1 MPQKNSLPM
10 EIPKKRVAWIDV
22 SRVLAALLI
31 MYVHLSS
38 PLLKTTG
45 IHLFYNGRVPF
56 FLVLAGYFLARNITW
71 NKAVDRAL
79 WLFIPYMIWNV
90 LYLFLLSLP
99 AGSSFQLADLA
110 GIRDVFLPGMDL
122 FSFGSESPDVP
133 PIGPSWFLR
142 DIIILTLLTPLLAR
156 IKILLPPA
164 LLLFFS
170 FCNMAPDPLVTLSV
184 GSCAFYLLGV
194 VLSSRRIDD
203 IHLVLNKKFGVVF
216 EVRNS
221 MNTNPGTIVQ
231 EETPSMEAVVIRG
244 ISIDRNQ
251 ARVTITGI
259 PDQIGYTAQILGALA
274 EAEINLDMILANTA
288 HDGYVRQSFTMPSN
302 ELGRAQAALK
312 PVMAALGS
320 TVKVE
325 TEAGLAK
332 LSLVGIGMRSHS
344 GVGATAFKALA
355 DANIKTGM
363 ISTSEIKI
371 AVMVDESDIEEAARV
386 VHRAFNLGV

>member
-1 MPQKNSLPM
+1 MLRKNSLPM

-71 NKAVDRAL
+71 NKALDRAL

-90 LYLFLLSLP
+90 LYLFLLSRP
-99 AGSSFQLADLA
+99 AGNSFQLADLA

-122 FSFGSESPDVP
+122 FSFGSVPHDVP

-170 FCNMAPDPLVTLSV
+170 FCNMAPDPLVTLSL

-216 EVRNS
+216 CVS
-221 MNTNPGTIVQ
+221 ILVSSAMVLLHSAGILSLWT
-231 EETPSMEAVVIRG
+231 ETVAGMLLGVIA
-244 ISIDRNQ
+244 D
-251 ARVTITGI
+251 
-259 PDQIGYTAQILGALA
+259 
-274 EAEINLDMILANTA
+274 
-288 HDGYVRQSFTMPSN
+288 YVRRHLGGKAPARRCRQNSPAGSRLLPDLHAAPAHLRRPSFLHEIRSLLPVH
-302 ELGRAQAALK
+302 AAAGIHGYCAVLFCLETFL
-312 PVMAALGS
+312 PFPAA
-320 TVKVE
+320 V
-325 TEAGLAK
+325 
-332 LSLVGIGMRSHS
+332 S
-344 GVGATAFKALA
+344 GPC
-355 DANIKTGM
+355 
-363 ISTSEIKI
+363 
-371 AVMVDESDIEEAARV
+371 
-386 VHRAFNLGV
+386 

>member
-156 IKILLPPA
+156 IKILLLPA

-259 PDQIGYTAQILGALA
+259 PDQIGYTAQDRKSTRLNSSHIPLS
-274 EAEINLDMILANTA
+274 
-288 HDGYVRQSFTMPSN
+288 RMPSS
-302 ELGRAQAALK
+302 A
-312 PVMAALGS
+312 
-320 TVKVE
+320 
-325 TEAGLAK
+325 
-332 LSLVGIGMRSHS
+332 
-344 GVGATAFKALA
+344 
-355 DANIKTGM
+355 
-363 ISTSEIKI
+363 
-371 AVMVDESDIEEAARV
+371 
-386 VHRAFNLGV
+386 

>member
-71 NKAVDRAL
+71 NKALDRAL

-156 IKILLPPA
+156 IKILLARAAPLF
-164 LLLFFS
+164 LLLQH
-170 FCNMAPDPLVTLSV
+170 
-184 GSCAFYLLGV
+184 GSRSPGDALRGVLRLLPAG
-194 VLSSRRIDD
+194 R
-203 IHLVLNKKFGVVF
+203 
-216 EVRNS
+216 
-221 MNTNPGTIVQ
+221 
-231 EETPSMEAVVIRG
+231 
-244 ISIDRNQ
+244 
-251 ARVTITGI
+251 
-259 PDQIGYTAQILGALA
+259 
-274 EAEINLDMILANTA
+274 
-288 HDGYVRQSFTMPSN
+288 
-302 ELGRAQAALK
+302 RAQF
-312 PVMAALGS
+312 PP
-320 TVKVE
+320 
-325 TEAGLAK
+325 
-332 LSLVGIGMRSHS
+332 
-344 GVGATAFKALA
+344 
-355 DANIKTGM
+355 D
-363 ISTSEIKI
+363 
-371 AVMVDESDIEEAARV
+371 
-386 VHRAFNLGV
+386 

>member
-216 EVRNS
+216 CVSILVSSAMVLLHSAGILSLWTETVAGMLLGVMLIMYAGIWMEKRLPGVAARIALLAPACFLTFMLHLPIYECLPSS
-221 MNTNPGTIVQ
+221 MKFGAFSLFTPLLAFTAIVLF
-231 EETPSMEAVVIRG
+231 
-244 ISIDRNQ
+244 
-251 ARVTITGI
+251 
-259 PDQIGYTAQILGALA
+259 Y
-274 EAEINLDMILANTA
+274 
-288 HDGYVRQSFTMPSN
+288 F
-302 ELGRAQAALK
+302 ALK
-312 PVMAALGS
+312 RFFPFLLPYLAHVKPPSGKPAA
-320 TVKVE
+320 
-325 TEAGLAK
+325 
-332 LSLVGIGMRSHS
+332 
-344 GVGATAFKALA
+344 
-355 DANIKTGM
+355 
-363 ISTSEIKI
+363 
-371 AVMVDESDIEEAARV
+371 
-386 VHRAFNLGV
+386 